1 MLKELITVNDG
12 QAVVSSLDIA
22 EHFGRDHKNVTQSI
36 QNLVA
41 ENSAAKSLFFET
53 TYENRGKQYPMY
65 LMNRDGFSL
74 LCMGFTGAKALEW
87 KLKYIDAFNKMEKT
101 LAEQATKPMTT
112 AEMFQLQA
120 QINVEQER
128 RLAAIEANQQKVI
141 EACSVPAVGR
151 DEWQEN
157 MKKYL
162 SGLCEEYGM
171 SYPVMYDDLYSA
183 LERKVGCDLDRRQ
196 SNMRKR
202 LKAAGATYNLIFR
215 ELASLSLF
223 PSGNKELIQFT
234 YGLDGGIF
242 QLILGGVD
250 VLKVLVLSYLGRE
263 PRKCGGQGYDRKL
276 GNEIGSN
283 FHCCIGH
290 VFYHFG
296 IFLSFT
302 LIGRAAT
309 LAMTSS

>member
-1 MLKELITVNDG
+1 MNELTIIDRSGVD
-12 QAVVSSLDIA
+12 VVDSR
-22 EHFGRDHKNVTQSI
+22 E
-36 QNLVA
+36 VA
-41 ENSAAKSLFFET
+41 EVI
-53 TYENRGKQYPMY
+53 GKQHAHLMRDIKNYCDILEKTNESKIGLVDFFIPSTYTDGKGESRPCY
-65 LMNRDGFSL
+65 LLTKKGCDMV
-74 LCMGFTGAKALEW
+74 A
-87 KLKYIDAFNKMEKT
+87 NKMTGEKGVIFT
-101 LAEQATKPMTT
+101 AMYVSAFEKMRERITKPMTT

-202 LKAAGATYNLIFR
+202 LKTAGATYKERQSVSKLTVIAKDPALTGVFEGIVQR
-215 ELASLSLF
+215 YAAHLASR
-223 PSGNKELIQFT
+223 KW
-234 YGLDGGIF
+234 DG
-242 QLILGGVD
+242 
-250 VLKVLVLSYLGRE
+250 R
-263 PRKCGGQGYDRKL
+263 
-276 GNEIGSN
+276 N
-283 FHCCIGH
+283 
-290 VFYHFG
+290 
-296 IFLSFT
+296 
-302 LIGRAAT
+302 
-309 LAMTSS
+309 

>member
-1 MLKELITVNDG
+1 MAKELITVNDG

-22 EHFGRDHKNVTQSI
+22 EHFGREHKNVAQSI

-41 ENSAAKSLFFET
+41 ENSAAKSLFYEAI
-53 TYENRGKQYPMY
+53 YENRGKQYPMY

-101 LAEQATKPMTT
+101 LTEQSTKPMTT

-151 DEWQEN
+151 DEWQED

-171 SYPVMYDDLYSA
+171 SYPIMYDDLYSA
-183 LERKVGCDLDRRQ
+183 LERKVGCNLTTRQ
-196 SNMRKR
+196 SNLRKR
-202 LKAAGATYNLIFR
+202 LKAAGATYKERQSVSKLTVIAKDPSLTGVFEGIVQR
-215 ELASLSLF
+215 YAAHLAS
-223 PSGNKELIQFT
+223 
-234 YGLDGGIF
+234 
-242 QLILGGVD
+242 
-250 VLKVLVLSYLGRE
+250 
-263 PRKCGGQGYDRKL
+263 RKW
-276 GNEIGSN
+276 E
-283 FHCCIGH
+283 
-290 VFYHFG
+290 
-296 IFLSFT
+296 T
-302 LIGRAAT
+302 A
-309 LAMTSS
+309 

>member
-1 MLKELITVNDG
+1 MNELITVNDG

-22 EHFGRDHKNVTQSI
+22 EHFDRKHSDVLENI
-36 QNLVA
+36 RNLVA

-53 TYENRGKQYPMY
+53 AYENRGKQYPMY

-87 KLKYIDAFNKMEKT
+87 KLKYIEAFNKMEKT
-101 LAEQATKPMTT
+101 LTEQATKPLTT

-151 DEWQEN
+151 DEWQEG

-162 SGLCEEYGM
+162 SGLCEEYSM

-196 SNMRKR
+196 SNLRKR
-202 LKAAGATYNLIFR
+202 LKDAGATYKERQSVSKLTVIAKDPALTGVFEGIVQR
-215 ELASLSLF
+215 YAAHLASR
-223 PSGNKELIQFT
+223 KW
-234 YGLDGGIF
+234 DG
-242 QLILGGVD
+242 
-250 VLKVLVLSYLGRE
+250 R
-263 PRKCGGQGYDRKL
+263 
-276 GNEIGSN
+276 N
-283 FHCCIGH
+283 
-290 VFYHFG
+290 
-296 IFLSFT
+296 
-302 LIGRAAT
+302 
-309 LAMTSS
+309 

>member
-1 MLKELITVNDG
+1 MAKELITVNDG

-22 EHFGRDHKNVTQSI
+22 EHFGREHKNVAQSI

-101 LAEQATKPMTT
+101 LTEQATKPMTT

-171 SYPVMYDDLYSA
+171 SYPIMYDDLYSA

-202 LKAAGATYNLIFR
+202 LKDAGATYKERQSVSKLTVIAKDPSLTGVFEGIVQR
-215 ELASLSLF
+215 YAAHLASR
-223 PSGNKELIQFT
+223 KW
-234 YGLDGGIF
+234 DG
-242 QLILGGVD
+242 
-250 VLKVLVLSYLGRE
+250 R
-263 PRKCGGQGYDRKL
+263 
-276 GNEIGSN
+276 N
-283 FHCCIGH
+283 
-290 VFYHFG
+290 
-296 IFLSFT
+296 
-302 LIGRAAT
+302 
-309 LAMTSS
+309 

>member
-1 MLKELITVNDG
+1 MNELTIIDRSGVD
-12 QAVVSSLDIA
+12 VVDSR
-22 EHFGRDHKNVTQSI
+22 E
-36 QNLVA
+36 VA
-41 ENSAAKSLFFET
+41 EVI
-53 TYENRGKQYPMY
+53 GKQHAHLMRDIKNYCDILEKTNESKIGLVDFFIPSTYTDGKGESRPCY
-65 LMNRDGFSL
+65 LLTKKGCDMV
-74 LCMGFTGAKALEW
+74 A
-87 KLKYIDAFNKMEKT
+87 NKMTGEKGVIFT
-101 LAEQATKPMTT
+101 AMYVSAFEKMRERITKPMTT

-202 LKAAGATYNLIFR
+202 LKAAGATYKERQSVSKLTVIAKDPALTGVFEGIVQR
-215 ELASLSLF
+215 YAAHLASR
-223 PSGNKELIQFT
+223 KW
-234 YGLDGGIF
+234 DG
-242 QLILGGVD
+242 
-250 VLKVLVLSYLGRE
+250 R
-263 PRKCGGQGYDRKL
+263 
-276 GNEIGSN
+276 N
-283 FHCCIGH
+283 
-290 VFYHFG
+290 
-296 IFLSFT
+296 
-302 LIGRAAT
+302 
-309 LAMTSS
+309 

>member
-1 MLKELITVNDG
+1 MNDLINVTVENG
-12 QAVVSSLDIA
+12 QVVVSSRDVA
-22 EHFGRDHKNVTQSI
+22 EKFEKQHKDVLETI
-36 QNLVA
+36 RLMTA
-41 ENSAAKSLFFET
+41 ENSALLSMFFLSEYT
-53 TYENRGKQYPMY
+53 TVQNKKLPMY

-87 KLKYIDAFNKMEKT
+87 KLKYIDAFNKMEKALT
-101 LAEQATKPMTT
+101 EQTTKPMTT

-151 DEWQEN
+151 DEWQED

-202 LKAAGATYNLIFR
+202 LKAAGATYKERQSVSKLTVIAKDPALTGVFEGIVQR
-215 ELASLSLF
+215 YAAHLAS
-223 PSGNKELIQFT
+223 
-234 YGLDGGIF
+234 
-242 QLILGGVD
+242 
-250 VLKVLVLSYLGRE
+250 
-263 PRKCGGQGYDRKL
+263 RKW
-276 GNEIGSN
+276 E
-283 FHCCIGH
+283 
-290 VFYHFG
+290 
-296 IFLSFT
+296 T
-302 LIGRAAT
+302 A
-309 LAMTSS
+309 

>member
-1 MLKELITVNDG
+1 MAKELITVNDG

-22 EHFGRDHKNVTQSI
+22 EHFGREHKNVAQSI

-53 TYENRGKQYPMY
+53 SYENRGKQYPMY

-87 KLKYIDAFNKMEKT
+87 KLKYIEAFNKMEKT
-101 LAEQATKPMTT
+101 LTEQATKPMTT

-151 DEWQEN
+151 DEWQED

-183 LERKVGCDLDRRQ
+183 LERKVGCNLTTRQ

-202 LKAAGATYNLIFR
+202 LKAAGATYKERQSVSKLTVIAKDPALTGVFEGIVQR
-215 ELASLSLF
+215 YAAHLASR
-223 PSGNKELIQFT
+223 KW
-234 YGLDGGIF
+234 DG
-242 QLILGGVD
+242 
-250 VLKVLVLSYLGRE
+250 R
-263 PRKCGGQGYDRKL
+263 
-276 GNEIGSN
+276 N
-283 FHCCIGH
+283 
-290 VFYHFG
+290 
-296 IFLSFT
+296 
-302 LIGRAAT
+302 
-309 LAMTSS
+309 